1 MVRIQT
7 GVVLDASGGTLKS
20 LLATY
25 RIGLGGPIAGG
36 AFFVPWIH
44 IDDIAGLYTKA
55 IDDASW
61 SGAYNGTAPEPVTQ
75 REFSK
80 ALGRAVHRPA
90 FMPTPGFALRMALGE
105 MADMVTTGQ
114 RAVPHR
120 ALAGGYVFTHPD
132 LDAALT
138 SALS

>member
-1 MVRIQT
+1 MRT

-36 AFFVPWIH
+36 AFPVPWIH
-44 IDDIAGLYTKA
+44 VDDIVGLYAKA

-61 SGAYNGTAPEPVTQ
+61 SGAYNGTAPQPVTQ

-90 FMPTPGFALRMALGE
+90 LLPTPGFALKMALGE

-114 RAVPHR
+114 RAVPRR
-120 ALAGGYVFTHPD
+120 ALDGGYAFTHPR

-138 SALS
+138 AALR